1 MEVCVREATKD
12 TIRAILAAFY
22 TRNAPK
28 MKRWNAESIRASYPF
43 HRLMF
48 EDEAIVAA
56 RVERSIVTSMGSS
69 LFRSLGAAVARDRYE
84 LVYTEYDIRGQLNDA
99 ACNMIE
105 QIVTEL
111 RAPVRTR
118 TYERNPDHQREMN
131 EVLGSLGGGPSERI
145 VRADLYIEDFDG
157 GPLFIELKTPTP
169 NLDMAAESKR
179 KLLYYLAMQARKN
192 TPVQGFVGL
201 TYNPFGT
208 RENYKHNFTEQLLDM
223 KRQVLI
229 GPELWDMIGGE
240 GAYTELIALVDEV
253 ATAMRS

>member
-1 MEVCVREATKD
+1 MRDTTRD
-12 TIRAILAAFY
+12 TIRAILASFY
-22 TRNAPK
+22 AKNAPK
-28 MKRWNAESIRASYPF
+28 MKRWTAENIRVSYPF

-48 EDEAIVAA
+48 DDEAIVAA

-84 LVYTEYDIRGQLNDA
+84 LVYTEHDIRGQLNDA
-99 ACNMIE
+99 ACNMLE

-111 RAPVRTR
+111 RTPVRTR
-118 TYERNPDHQREMN
+118 AYERAPDHQREMN
-131 EVLGSLGGGPSERI
+131 EVLGSLGGGLSERI

-179 KLLYYLAMQARKN
+179 KLLYYLAMQARSN
-192 TPVQGFVGL
+192 ALAQGFVGL

-208 RENYKHNFTEQLLDM
+208 RDAYAHNFTKQLLDM
-223 KRQVLI
+223 ERQVLI

-240 GAYTELIALVDEV
+240 GAYTELIALVEEV
-253 ATAMRS
+253 AASMRA